1 MDALATFLQQSI
13 TFFAILDPIGISAIA
28 LSILS
33 PNITK
38 TQINKVAYKATLT
51 IIVAFFV
58 VLISG
63 EMLLKLFGIDENSLK
78 VMGDI
83 VLILMAISM
92 VNGTTKPKDDNT
104 LDEKNNEELSVI
116 PLGIPIAFGTGLF
129 TTIIIFKHQAQTAL
143 DLFSISM
150 AFCLN
155 ALVFYIILKNSIYI
169 KKYLGLTGQNII
181 TKLMGLIVGAI
192 AVQFIVGGIVSL
204 SKGYLGA

>member
-33 PNITK
+33 PIITK
-38 TQINKVAYKATLT
+38 TQINKVAYKATIT
-51 IIVAFFV
+51 IIIAFFV

-78 VMGDI
+78 VMGGI

-204 SKGYLGA
+204 SKGYLSA